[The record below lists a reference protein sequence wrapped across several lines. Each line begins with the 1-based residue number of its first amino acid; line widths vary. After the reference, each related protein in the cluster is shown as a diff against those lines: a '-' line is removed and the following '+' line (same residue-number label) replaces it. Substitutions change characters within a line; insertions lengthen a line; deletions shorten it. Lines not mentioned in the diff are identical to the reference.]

1 MTRND
6 IVEALE
12 EIAVLLELQGENPFK
27 VRAYQNGA
35 RAVETLTEELDA
47 LVREDRLG
55 EVKGIGEALAK
66 KIAELWTTGRLEF
79 LERQRAAVPPGLM
92 QMLEIPGLGAK
103 KVRAL
108 HEKLGVDSIA
118 KLQAA
123 CAAGQ
128 VAELAGFGE
137 KTQQK
142 ILEGIKNREAYGRR
156 HLWWKAFAEAEPILA
171 ALRALPQVER
181 AEHAGSL
188 RRGLETVG
196 DLDFI
201 VASSEPAPVMAWF
214 TTMPGVAEVTGHGE
228 TKSSVRL
235 ADGLQ
240 ADLRVVPPAQFAF
253 ALHHFTGS
261 KEHNVLMRQRALAR
275 GLSLSEWGLT
285 SVEDRDGGPPAPKRD
300 RAAHAGAAIAAGQ
313 EPGPPGQAVATDVA
327 DEAGLFAKLGLR
339 FIPPDLR
346 EGQGEIEAAE
356 AGELPRLLEPGD
368 LRGAFHNHT
377 TESDGSDTLEAMVA
391 AAQKLGWEYL
401 GIADHSKAS
410 FQARGL
416 DERRLAAQ
424 IEAIR
429 ALNARATFR
438 THVFAG
444 SECDIL
450 ADGRL
455 DFDAAILRELDYVVI
470 SVHNALGQ
478 PEEEM
483 TARIIRAIEAATKLC
498 PTMLGHPTGR
508 LLLAREASRIDHA
521 KIIDAAAANGAI
533 IELNAN
539 PRRLDMDWRWWRR
552 AAEKGVLA
560 CINPDAHAIDHLEF
574 VEAGVRVARKGWLTR
589 EQVLNT
595 RSLAGVRTWLRE
607 TRPGRA

>member
-6 IVEALE
+6 IVDALE

-35 RAVETLTEELDA
+35 RAVETLSEELDV

-55 EVKGIGEALAK
+55 EIKGIGDALAK
-66 KIAELWTTGRLEF
+66 KVAELWTTGKLEF

-108 HEKLGVDSIA
+108 HDKLGIDSIEKL
-118 KLQAA
+118 QEA
-123 CAAGQ
+123 CVAGR

-142 ILEGIKNREAYGRR
+142 IIDGIRNREAYSKR

-171 ALRALPQVER
+171 GLRAVPQVER

-188 RRGLETVG
+188 RRNLETVG

-201 VASSEPAPVMAWF
+201 VAARDAAPVMAWF
-214 TTMPGVAEVTGHGE
+214 TAMPGVAEVTGHGE

-235 ADGLQ
+235 TDGLQ
-240 ADLRVVPPAQFAF
+240 ADLRVVPPEQFAF

-261 KEHNVLMRQRALAR
+261 KEHNVQMRQRALAR

-285 SVEDRDGGPPAPKRD
+285 KTDGGD
-300 RAAHAGAAIAAGQ
+300 
-313 EPGPPGQAVATDVA
+313 AVATGVR
-327 DEAGLFAKLGLR
+327 DEAGLFATLGLR
-339 FIPPDLR
+339 FIPPELR
-346 EGQGEIEAAE
+346 EGLGEIEAAE
-356 AGELPRLLEPGD
+356 GGELPRLVESGD
-368 LRGAFHNHT
+368 LRGSFHNHT
-377 TESDGSDTLEAMVA
+377 TESDGSDTLESMVA
-391 AAQKLGWEYL
+391 AAQRLGWEYL

-424 IEAIR
+424 VTAIR
-429 ALNARATFR
+429 ALNARGAFT

-450 ADGRL
+450 ADGTL
-455 DFDAAILRELDYVVI
+455 DLDASILRELDYVVI

-483 TARIIRAIEAATKLC
+483 TARIIRAMEAAAPLC
-498 PTMLGHPTGR
+498 PTMLGHVTGR
-508 LLLAREASRIDHA
+508 LLLAREASKVDHA
-521 KIIDAAAANGAI
+521 KIIDAAAANGVV

-552 AAEKGVLA
+552 AAEKGVLTS
-560 CINPDAHAIDHLEF
+560 INPDAHATDHLEF
-574 VEAGVRVARKGWLTR
+574 VDAGVRVARKGWLTR
-589 EQVLNT
+589 DQVLNT
-595 RSLAGVRTWLRE
+595 RTFADVKAWLAARR
-607 TRPGRA
+607 R